1 MVAEFSKKYSMG
13 GAAILIFQLFAVET
27 IVSNLQFIKYPQSIR
42 LSSSQTIGNDI
53 PVGKVDSRS
62 DIIVLACTYL
72 P

>member
-27 IVSNLQFIKYPQSIR
+27 MVSNLRFIRHYCTIR
-42 LSSSQTIGNDI
+42 FPSSQTIGNDI
-53 PVGKVDSRS
+53 PVGKVNSRS
-62 DIIVLACTYL
+62 DLIVLPCSFL